1 MNNRPQIPFCAGQ
14 NHEHRLKIPLVAND
28 LHLQGVRMNQIVRSE
43 IKAHISL
50 TQDEKRRLWAMFGF
64 IGLLHISGA
73 LLMWAATSGN
83 YKLADGSLF
92 GWGTAALAYTLG
104 MRHAFDA
111 DHISAI
117 DNTTRKLMADGQR
130 PLGVGFFFSL
140 GHSSVVAGL
149 AILLNFG
156 IAAVG
161 SQLKDENSAL
171 HHYTGLIGVTVSGT
185 FLMLIAILNLL
196 VMVSILKVFFKMR
209 KGAYSE
215 EELEKHLD
223 SRGFFM
229 RFFGPIAKRI
239 DKSWKMYPLGLLFG
253 LGFDTATEVGLLVL
267 AGSSVIAGLPWW
279 AIVSLPLFFAAGM
292 SLLDTI
298 DGSFMNFAY
307 GWAFSKPVRKVYYN
321 IVITA
326 LSVGTAMFIGA
337 LELSQVISEQLKLTG
352 GYWDFANNLDLNN
365 AGYIIVATFA
375 VVWAIALLV
384 WRYGK
389 IEDRWHDAAHAA
401 QVARGEQTDHAAAGI
416 TLGEIRDGFKVD

>member
-1 MNNRPQIPFCAGQ
+1 
-14 NHEHRLKIPLVAND
+14 
-28 LHLQGVRMNQIVRSE
+28 MNQIVKE
-43 IKAHISL
+43 PIKGHITL
-50 TQDEKRRLWAMFGF
+50 TRDEKRRLWAMFGF
-64 IGLLHISGA
+64 IAFLHISAA
-73 LLMWAATSGN
+73 LLMWAATSDN
-83 YKLADGSLF
+83 YQLADGSAF

-149 AILLNFG
+149 AIILNFG
-156 IAAVG
+156 IVAVG
-161 SQLKDENSAL
+161 AQLKDEESSL
-171 HHYTGLIGVTVSGT
+171 HHYTGLIGLTVSGA
-185 FLMLIAILNLL
+185 FLMLIAILNLI
-196 VMVSILKVFFKMR
+196 VMVSIIKVFFKMR
-209 KGAYSE
+209 QGAYNE
-215 EELEKHLD
+215 AELEKHLD

-279 AIVSLPLFFAAGM
+279 AIISLPLFFAGGM

-337 LELSQVISEQLKLTG
+337 LELSQVLSQQLELSG
-352 GYWDFANNLDLNN
+352 GYWSWANGINLNS
-365 AGYIIVATFA
+365 AGYFIVAAFA
-375 VVWAIALLV
+375 IVWAVALLV
-384 WRYGK
+384 WRFGK
-389 IEDRWHDAAHAA
+389 IEDRWHARAHAA
-401 QVARGEQTDHAAAGI
+401 QEARGENIDHAAAGI
-416 TLGEIRDGFKVD
+416 TLGEIRDGFKLD

>member
-1 MNNRPQIPFCAGQ
+1 
-14 NHEHRLKIPLVAND
+14 
-28 LHLQGVRMNQIVRSE
+28 MNQVVKE
-43 IKAHISL
+43 PIKGHITL
-50 TQDEKRRLWAMFGF
+50 TRDEKRRLWAMFGF
-64 IGLLHISGA
+64 IAFLHVAAA

-83 YKLADGSLF
+83 YELADGSVF

-149 AILLNFG
+149 AIILNFG
-156 IAAVG
+156 IVAVG
-161 SQLKDENSAL
+161 SQLKDENSSL
-171 HHYTGLIGVTVSGT
+171 HHYTGLIGLTVSGA
-185 FLMLIAILNLL
+185 FLMLIAILNLI
-196 VMVSILKVFFKMR
+196 VMVSIIKVFFKMR
-209 KGAYSE
+209 QGAYNE

-279 AIVSLPLFFAAGM
+279 AIISLPLFFAGGM

-337 LELSQVISEQLKLTG
+337 LELSQVLSQQLELSG
-352 GYWDFANNLDLNN
+352 GYWDWANTINLNS
-365 AGYIIVATFA
+365 AGYFIVAAFA
-375 VVWAIALLV
+375 IVWALALLI
-384 WRYGK
+384 WRFGK
-389 IEDRWHDAAHAA
+389 IEDRWHDRAHAA
-401 QVARGEQTDHAAAGI
+401 QQARGENIDHAAAGI
-416 TLGEIRDGFKVD
+416 TLGEIRDGFKLD